1 MRSSKRTVILDAI
14 VDLIEQGGIKAI
26 TYDAVSE
33 KTQITR
39 GGLLYHFPSRD
50 DLVFGV
56 HEHICARW
64 NATMADTID
73 ADIETPTAED
83 KTLAYI
89 KGAATANRVEMLLL
103 LESAMDEAVQ
113 KLWQDVLD
121 RWAPPLPAPDDDK
134 AMTLFLARLA
144 ADGLWVSEAL
154 SDKPLPQELK
164 DRVLDRLEKMISET
178 PEQ

>member
-1 MRSSKRTVILDAI
+1 MRSSKRSIILDAI
-14 VDLIEQGGIKAI
+14 VDLIEQGGIAAI

-50 DLVFGV
+50 DLVYAV
-56 HEHICARW
+56 HEHISSRW
-64 NATMADTID
+64 DQTMLERFEGDY
-73 ADIETPTAED
+73 ESPTAID

-89 KGAATANRVEMLLL
+89 KGATTANRAEMLLL

-121 RWAPPLPAPDDDK
+121 RWAPPVPDPDDDK
-134 AMTLFLARLA
+134 AMVLFIARLA
-144 ADGLWVSEAL
+144 AEGLWVSEAL
-154 SDKPLPQELK
+154 SAKPLPKELK
-164 DRVLDRLEKMISET
+164 DRVLLRIEDMISEISK
-178 PEQ
+178 